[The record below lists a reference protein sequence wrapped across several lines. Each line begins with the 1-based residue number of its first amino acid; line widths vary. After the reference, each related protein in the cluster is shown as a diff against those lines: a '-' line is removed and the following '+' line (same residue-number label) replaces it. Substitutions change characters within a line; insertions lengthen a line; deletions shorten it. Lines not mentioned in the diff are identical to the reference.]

1 MQFNTEEIKC
11 NTVDFNAMEL
21 NKCITVEYNAIQLD
35 TMQYKKNEIQS
46 LQAAR
51 EQTGRT
57 TQWTARGEI
66 NGE

>member
-1 MQFNTEEIKC
+1 MQLNTEELKC
-11 NTVDFNAMEL
+11 NTVDFNAIQL
-21 NKCITVEYNAIQLD
+21 NKYNTVEYNAI
-35 TMQYKKNEIQS
+35 KKKLNVVQS

-51 EQTGRT
+51 EQTGGT

>member
-1 MQFNTEEIKC
+1 MHYSRIQC
-11 NTVDFNAMEL
+11 N
-21 NKCITVEYNAIQLD
+21 TVEYNAI
-35 TMQYKKNEIQS
+35 KKNEIQS